1 LETTWLPSRWIE
13 KGMRWLL
20 IVCCVLASMMPAR
33 AQRLRGEEA
42 RNPADLPEKNPLNS
56 EADVVL
62 GRQLF
67 MGRCAL
73 CHGRDGEGGR
83 GAALNTGQYRH
94 GTSDREMFLT
104 IRNGIANTEMPG
116 TFLTDPEVWR
126 LVTYVKRLGL
136 IQATEEIAPGGAQAG
151 RAIYMNRGCPACHA
165 IDGLGGDTGPDL
177 SSAGAR
183 SSLSYLRESIVS
195 PSTYVPLTYR
205 AVTVTT
211 LPGEKIRGI
220 HLNEDDYSIQLRAM
234 DGNPRS
240 FLKSDLKE
248 IQYEKESLMPSYAGL
263 PAAELDNLVAYLSS
277 LRGKR

>member
-1 LETTWLPSRWIE
+1 
-13 KGMRWLL
+13 MRLFL
-20 IVCCVLASMMPAR
+20 ITCCLMVSTIPAQ
-33 AQRLRGEEA
+33 AQTLRGD
-42 RNPADLPEKNPLNS
+42 ADLPERNPLNS

-67 MGRCAL
+67 LGRCGL

-94 GTSDREMFLT
+94 GDSDREMFLT
-104 IRNGIANTEMPG
+104 IRNGIPNTEMPG
-116 TFLTDPEVWR
+116 TFLGDRQVWR
-126 LVTYVKRLGL
+126 LVAYLKRLGSTR
-136 IQATEEIAPGGAQAG
+136 AAEEKAPGDVQAG
-151 RAIYMNRGCPACHA
+151 RVVYESRGCPACHA
-165 IDGLGGDTGPDL
+165 IDSQGGDTGPDL

-183 SSLSYLRESIVS
+183 SSLRYLKESIVS
-195 PSTYVPLTYR
+195 PSTDVPLTYR

-211 LPGEKIRGI
+211 TAGGKIQGI
-220 HLNEDDYSIQLRAM
+220 HLNEDDYSIQLRAL

-248 IQYEKESLMPSYAGL
+248 IRYEKESLMPAYAWL
-263 PAAELDNLVAYLSS
+263 SAAELDNLVAYLNS

>member
-1 LETTWLPSRWIE
+1 MPSHWIE
-13 KGMRWLL
+13 KPTCLL
-20 IVCCVLASMMPAR
+20 LTACCVLLTTMPAR

-42 RNPADLPEKNPLNS
+42 RNPADLPERNPLNS

-94 GTSDREMFLT
+94 GDSDREMFLT

-126 LVTYVKRLGL
+126 LVAYVKRLGL
-136 IQATEEIAPGGAQAG
+136 AQAAEEKAPGDAQAG
-151 RAIYMNRGCPACHA
+151 RAVYANRGCPACHA
-165 IDGLGGDTGPDL
+165 IDGAGGDTGPDL

-183 SSLSYLRESIVS
+183 SSLQYLRESIVN
-195 PSTYVPLTYR
+195 PSAYVPLTYR

-211 LPGEKIRGI
+211 LPGGKIRGI

-248 IQYEKESLMPSYAGL
+248 IRYEKESVMPRYAAL
-263 PAAELDNLVAYLSS
+263 SAAELENLVAYLNS
-277 LRGKR
+277 LKGKQ